1 MGLGATPVRRW
12 AFPTVRK
19 EKTAALSTHDLS
31 ARRIALIGVFLCIFL
46 AALDQTIVAT
56 ALPRI
61 VQDLGGTNLYAWVAT
76 SYLLASTVA
85 LPVAGRL
92 ADLVAPKYILLVAAT
107 LFLIGSALSGLS
119 HSMGELILFRGIQ
132 GLGGGA
138 IFAVAT
144 TVIGLMFS
152 PRERGRVQGLF
163 GAVFGLASVVG
174 PYLGG
179 LLTDSFSWRYVFYV
193 NMPFGALA
201 LYVLLVHM
209 PLLRTSTRQRFD
221 SPGTVLLLL
230 WTVPLLLALSWGGTT
245 YPWLSWEIL
254 GLFALVASALTTFY
268 VVERRSSAPLFHMD
282 LLKIPTF
289 AWAGLGTLFFGAAFL
304 GSVLFLPFYLVMAK
318 NVTPLHAGLV
328 MTPLTG
334 GVVVGSMLSGLLSSR
349 IGRFKILL
357 MIGNVWTVAVFAAI
371 YLTLST
377 TMPMSHLIPLM
388 FLLGVGIGPGFPL
401 YTLAVQNVVRRD
413 QMGVASSGNQF
424 FRQIGSAIGA
434 AVMGVILV
442 TTLTAEI
449 PAHLPKALHGSHA
462 AIAVNSSALA
472 DQTQTRRQV
481 ERQFRIIG
489 DRVAAA
495 LRGNRAAYAALMRDP
510 RLPVQYKRKLAPG
523 GIPAAVHRSTN
534 ATLALLAGALRGTA
548 ADRTAILQNPM
559 LPAAVKGL
567 ALHPPASPSARAA
580 ALSGVRTAL
589 LAAQPSVIHR
599 TEQTV
604 IPSSRAA
611 ILRAGRRTA
620 DAVVRAL
627 SVSISDAVKRVFG
640 MGGLLALMAML
651 IGFLIPNL
659 ELRAKPHG
667 APAMAAPSDRNTL
680 VRLALLGVL
689 VARDGA
695 RPHAPASE
703 RAALDRA
710 LTLLQL
716 LTMSPPKAVGG
727 DDVTGA
733 AFGTD

>member
-1 MGLGATPVRRW
+1 MS
-12 AFPTVRK
+12 
-19 EKTAALSTHDLS
+19 E
-31 ARRIALIGVFLCIFL
+31 RRIALVGVFMCIFL
-46 AALDQTIVAT
+46 AALDQTIVST

-61 VQDLGGTNLYAWVAT
+61 VQDLGGTSLYAWVAT
-76 SYLLASTVA
+76 SYLLASTVS

-92 ADLVAPKYILLVAAT
+92 ADIVAPKYILLVAAT

-119 HSMGELILFRGIQ
+119 HSMDQLILFRGIQ

-193 NMPFGALA
+193 NMPFGVLA

-209 PLLRTSTRQRFD
+209 PLLRTPTRQRFD
-221 SPGTVLLLL
+221 TPGTILLFL

-245 YPWLSWEIL
+245 YPWLSWQVL
-254 GLFALVASALTTFY
+254 GLFGLVAASLTAFY
-268 VVERRSSAPLFHMD
+268 AVERRSSAPLFHMD

-289 AWAGLGTLFFGAAFL
+289 RWAGLGTLFFGAAFL

-334 GVVVGSMLSGLLSSR
+334 GVVVGSMMSGLLSSR
-349 IGRFKILL
+349 LGRFKILL

-371 YLTLST
+371 YFTLST
-377 TMPMSHLIPLM
+377 TTSMGHLVPLM

-442 TTLTAEI
+442 TTLTTEI
-449 PAHLPKALHGSHA
+449 PAHLPKSLSGGHA
-462 AIAVNSSALA
+462 TVAVNSSALA
-472 DQTQTRRQV
+472 DQTQTRQQV
-481 ERQFRIIG
+481 ERQFQILG
-489 DRVAAA
+489 DRVVAA
-495 LRGNRAAYAALMRDP
+495 LRGNQAAYTALIHDP
-510 RLPVQYKRKLAPG
+510 RLPSQYRQKLPPG
-523 GIPAAVHRSTN
+523 GIPGSVHRSTN
-534 ATLALLAGALRGTA
+534 ATLDLFAGAFAGNA
-548 ADRTAILQNPM
+548 ADRAAILGNAR
-559 LPAAVKGL
+559 LPAALKGL
-567 ALHPPASPSARAA
+567 AAHPPASPAARAK
-580 ALSGVRTAL
+580 ALSGVKAALTAAEPGL
-589 LAAQPSVIHR
+589 IQKAEAAA
-599 TEQTV
+599 
-604 IPSSRAA
+604 IPSTRAA
-611 ILRAGRRTA
+611 ILRAGRNTA
-620 DAVVRAL
+620 NAVVRAL
-627 SVSISDAVKRVFG
+627 AVSISEAVRRVFG

-659 ELRAKPHG
+659 ELRRQTHG
-667 APAMAAPSDRNTL
+667 GAAAAPPDRETL
-680 VRLALLGVL
+680 FRLALLGVL
-689 VARDGA
+689 IARDGA
-695 RPHAPASE
+695 QPHASASE

-710 LTLLQL
+710 LSLLQL
-716 LTMSPPKAVGG
+716 LTLPAARPAEA
-727 DDVTGA
+727 DDFTGA
-733 AFGTD
+733 LVGTE